1 MHGRFFRGGTTRFH
15 PVRGN
20 KHLLEGARQPT
31 NQQTKQN
38 KTNKKKLVDIEILVR
53 KKGNL
58 YIFRN
63 SAILFDPSEYS
74 KK

>member
-1 MHGRFFRGGTTRFH
+1 MAGSSEGGTTRFH
-15 PVRGN
+15 PVREN

-38 KTNKKKLVDIEILVR
+38 KTKTSWHWNSCKKK
-53 KKGNL
+53 KGI